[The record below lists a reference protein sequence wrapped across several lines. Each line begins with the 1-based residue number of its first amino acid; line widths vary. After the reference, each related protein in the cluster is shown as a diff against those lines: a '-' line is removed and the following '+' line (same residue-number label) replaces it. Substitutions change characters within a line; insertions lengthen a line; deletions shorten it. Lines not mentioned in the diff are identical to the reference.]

1 MAINYKICPYCNS
14 KDVAKI
20 LYGYP
25 SGDMIMLEAAGRV
38 KLGGC
43 LIDIEYSPEYHC
55 NNCKKQ
61 WDREEAIDYAYSKII
76 GFNLSFEGYFQGFY
90 EIKIDFN
97 LKRVTYSHSL
107 EQREPSRKNVSPEL
121 LDEFIEALKDINFL
135 NWRSRYV
142 DPDVLDGCEW
152 EIEIIREGRNLR
164 KYGINSYPGGWENFC
179 KAIEK
184 ISGKKFRGLT

>member
-1 MAINYKICPYCNS
+1 MAINYKICPKCGS
-14 KDVAKI
+14 KDSVKI

-25 SGDMIMLEAAGRV
+25 NGEAIMLEAEGKM

-43 LIDIEYSPEYHC
+43 LITDINPEYF
-55 NNCKKQ
+55 CKDCENE

-76 GFNLSFEGYFQGFY
+76 GFNLSFGGYFQGFY

-97 LKRVTYSHSL
+97 LMRVTYSHSL
-107 EQREPSRKNVSPEL
+107 EQREPLTKNVSPEL
-121 LDEFIEALKDINFL
+121 LEEFIERLKDINFL

-142 DPDVLDGCEW
+142 DPDVLDGSEW
-152 EIEIIREGRNLR
+152 QIEIIREGRNLR
-164 KYGINSYPGGWENFC
+164 KYGINSYPDEWEDFC

-184 ISGKKFRGLT
+184 ISEKKFR